1 MLLEQQDAIT
11 LQARVSKQGGYFR
24 VIPESNRILTLVNV
38 PIRYINSAIA
48 AKWLTHPAFFALFSR
63 FEEVTSLRRRRH
75 LRRVQR
81 PRQAGGAL

>member
-48 AKWLTHPAFFALFSR
+48 AKWLTAGYIYIGVHQN
-63 FEEVTSLRRRRH
+63 
-75 LRRVQR
+75 QR
-81 PRQAGGAL
+81 ILAQ